1 MLDLLYEKTIK
12 KKNHLNHFFNDIK
25 SKIYYKQVEKS
36 FTKYEFSKEKQ
47 DKILA
52 AVDGSFNKKKYMACF
67 VYAISSQTIISKPG
81 EKIIKESSAGDIT
94 TKTHSNVKSIDSIL
108 SMYMNILELKS
119 TLDTLER
126 YPEIDYML
134 MDGSIRGTLM
144 HFPTYTVDSYITNKL
159 KPVAKKIESKLKE
172 GNFPLEVYAVSNRD
186 EILSYLKKDMNK
198 YNLEIEYDEDTTLRY
213 IESLEQLTCIK
224 VLLENFKE
232 KLVCVSKTSGTNSLY
247 KNNIPDAAV
256 IEYTIN
262 ESGYTN
268 PDTSEHNS
276 LLRKINGEIKKI
288 NYPLYNDELKS
299 YNYTLFFTKLTK
311 EGNVLKIELPQPNLD
326 RKKIEGILEDLYS
339 ASINGYPYIL
349 KKAHDEVVIKEK
361 NMKHIIEYMDIFEK
375 TGRDM
380 L

>member
-1 MLDLLYEKTIK
+1 
-12 KKNHLNHFFNDIK
+12 
-25 SKIYYKQVEKS
+25 
-36 FTKYEFSKEKQ
+36 
-47 DKILA
+47 
-52 AVDGSFNKKKYMACF
+52 
-67 VYAISSQTIISKPG
+67 
-81 EKIIKESSAGDIT
+81 
-94 TKTHSNVKSIDSIL
+94 
-108 SMYMNILELKS
+108 
-119 TLDTLER
+119 
-126 YPEIDYML
+126 
-134 MDGSIRGTLM
+134 M
-144 HFPTYTVDSYITNKL
+144 HFPTYTIDSYITNKL

-172 GNFPLEVYAVSNRD
+172 GNFPLEVCAVSNRD

>member
-1 MLDLLYEKTIK
+1 
-12 KKNHLNHFFNDIK
+12 
-25 SKIYYKQVEKS
+25 
-36 FTKYEFSKEKQ
+36 
-47 DKILA
+47 
-52 AVDGSFNKKKYMACF
+52 
-67 VYAISSQTIISKPG
+67 
-81 EKIIKESSAGDIT
+81 
-94 TKTHSNVKSIDSIL
+94 
-108 SMYMNILELKS
+108 
-119 TLDTLER
+119 
-126 YPEIDYML
+126 
-134 MDGSIRGTLM
+134 M
-144 HFPTYTVDSYITNKL
+144 HFPTYTIDSYITNKL

-172 GNFPLEVYAVSNRD
+172 GNFPLEVCAVSNRD

-299 YNYTLFFTKLTK
+299 YNYVVFTKLTK

-326 RKKIEGILEDLYS
+326 RKK
-339 ASINGYPYIL
+339 
-349 KKAHDEVVIKEK
+349 
-361 NMKHIIEYMDIFEK
+361 
-375 TGRDM
+375 
-380 L
+380 

>member
-1 MLDLLYEKTIK
+1 MC
-12 KKNHLNHFFNDIK
+12 
-25 SKIYYKQVEKS
+25 
-36 FTKYEFSKEKQ
+36 
-47 DKILA
+47 
-52 AVDGSFNKKKYMACF
+52 CF
-67 VYAISSQTIISKPG
+67 
-81 EKIIKESSAGDIT
+81 
-94 TKTHSNVKSIDSIL
+94 
-108 SMYMNILELKS
+108 
-119 TLDTLER
+119 
-126 YPEIDYML
+126 
-134 MDGSIRGTLM
+134 
-144 HFPTYTVDSYITNKL
+144 
-159 KPVAKKIESKLKE
+159 
-172 GNFPLEVYAVSNRD
+172 
-186 EILSYLKKDMNK
+186 
-198 YNLEIEYDEDTTLRY
+198 EYDEDTTLRY